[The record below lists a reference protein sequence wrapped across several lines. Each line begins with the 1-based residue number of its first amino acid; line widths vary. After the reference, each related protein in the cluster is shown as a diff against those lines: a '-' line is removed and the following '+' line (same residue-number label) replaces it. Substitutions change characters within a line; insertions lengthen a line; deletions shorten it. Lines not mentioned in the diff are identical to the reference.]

1 MSDDEE
7 EVDALEPAGIPAWVM
22 TFADLMSLLMCFF
35 VLLLSFSQM
44 DLAKFKQVA
53 GSMKKAFGVQREIV
67 AYEIPKG
74 TSVIAREFTPGK
86 PEPTP
91 LNEVR
96 QKTIHEMENT
106 LIFDQIR
113 TQGDIRKTSDFD
125 KAVAEKKQNNN
136 EKKEENTAKGK
147 STAEEAAEVAE
158 ELINEIMDGVIE
170 IESFDQRIVIRI
182 LEQGSFSSGEDVIR
196 PSFIPVIDK
205 IRKILERLPGKI
217 IVSGHTDNI
226 PIYTSRFR
234 SNWDLSAAR
243 AVTVTHHLFDK
254 GSLEKK
260 RVVVSGFADT
270 KPLFKNDT
278 KEHRANN
285 RRVEIELIRNEQD
298 ESKGI
303 KKTIE
308 KDKLK
313 RDRKQKIYRPQIE
326 AVSTKPES
334 IRYQG
339 EISGLKYSTDGLFRS
354 NYINGTEQE

>member
-1 MSDDEE
+1 MSDDEDEVTLPE
-7 EVDALEPAGIPAWVM
+7 EAGIPAWVM

-44 DLAKFKQVA
+44 DLSKFKKVA
-53 GSMKKAFGVQREIV
+53 GSMERAFGVQRDVI

-74 TSVIAREFTPGK
+74 TSVIAKEFSPGK

-96 QKTIHEMENT
+96 QKTIDEMGNT
-106 LIFDQIR
+106 LVFDQIR
-113 TQGDIRKTSDFD
+113 TTGDIIKNNEFD
-125 KAVAEKKQNNN
+125 KAAAEKKQSNDDA
-136 EKKEENTAKGK
+136 ENGQSSAQ
-147 STAEEAAEVAE
+147 EASEVAA

-170 IESFDQRIVIRI
+170 IESFEQRIVIRI
-182 LEQGSFSSGEDVIR
+182 LEQGSFSSGADVIR
-196 PSFIPVIDK
+196 PSFIPVIHK
-205 IRKILERLPGKI
+205 IRKILEKLPGRI

-234 SNWDLSAAR
+234 SNWELSAAR

-278 KEHRANN
+278 KEHRAHN

-298 ESKGI
+298 ESKEI
-303 KKTIE
+303 KKVLK

-313 RDRKQKIYRPQIE
+313 RDKKRKIHRPKIE
-326 AVSTKPES
+326 AVSHQPQANP
-334 IRYQG
+334 YQKRK
-339 EISGLKYSTDGLFRS
+339 SGLRYSTDGLFRS
-354 NYINGTEQE
+354 HYVDEVQE